1 MKSNKCQNMQKTKKV
16 YRLVP
21 MLGENLTRRQVKT
34 NINNKESGPG
44 NDLLQYTFYKC
55 SLYISA

>member
-1 MKSNKCQNMQKTKKV
+1 
-16 YRLVP
+16 

-44 NDLLQYTFYKC
+44 NDLL
-55 SLYISA
+55 SINAVYIFQRDANLNSRFHNTSIKVKAQT

>member
-1 MKSNKCQNMQKTKKV
+1 MSKYAEDKEGLQIGAKCWV
-16 YRLVP
+16 
-21 MLGENLTRRQVKT
+21 ENLTRRQVKT